1 MSELEPC
8 ERESQKVMAALWN
21 YVDSFAR
28 LDYVQKL
35 KPTERKGG
43 EEERAQKAFSRYE
56 DGLYEALKTFKKC
69 KV

>member
-1 MSELEPC
+1 MAELEPC
-8 ERESQKVMAALWN
+8 DREAQKVMAALGN
-21 YVDSFAR
+21 YMEAFIR

-43 EEERAQKAFSRYE
+43 EIEKSENAISRSE
-56 DGLYEALKTFKKC
+56 DQLYEALKTFKKC